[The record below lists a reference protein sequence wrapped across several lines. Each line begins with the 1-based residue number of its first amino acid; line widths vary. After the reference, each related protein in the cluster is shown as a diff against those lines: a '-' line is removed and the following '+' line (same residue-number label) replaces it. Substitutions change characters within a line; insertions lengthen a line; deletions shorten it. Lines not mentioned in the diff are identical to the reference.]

1 MSLPTH
7 DEPWLREELDRLL
20 ADEPDMRATV
30 QDDVRRGQ
38 RARAVRRRRRTVAVT
53 VSALVVA
60 VAVPVG
66 LMLRPPSEDATP
78 ADRSDS
84 ALGHVWTPEEGYVA
98 DGDFA
103 DHVAAL
109 IPAPV
114 VVTKVD
120 PIFSLTTGCPAGTA
134 SDGGCAQPSHGAA
147 LTLADGGA
155 TGDVSVVETVQAIPD
170 ISASPCNALQPSLGT
185 ASCVV
190 SRPWTKAGGAWTA
203 SIRSLTKVDSC
214 REIVVVR
221 RGRTAVTVTETL
233 STASCR
239 GSSAEAAPL
248 TSAQLTTLALAAPL
262 VQQLASFIDVSI
274 YGPGLTATPQPSG
287 TVPVRA
293 LWSPSD
299 GYVGQDE
306 FVARVRH
313 AMPEDVTTELVA
325 PSGVREVPCGF
336 LRSCGGGGYGSAY
349 RPDPDAPKPLMAA
362 FNVTRGDAT
371 GLLVLGEDTTSG
383 NETAALRTCLGYAG
397 CTQLRPWTQ
406 VGDAW
411 TAVFEN
417 VHAATGLVDRTAYV
431 VRGSSAFGASVQTQV
446 LRADD
451 VLQTLAGATPVLEP
465 DELLALAMT
474 LPLGD
479 YDGELIRHGKDI
491 EHQPGLSS
499 YDGVRTCTAADLTL
513 SLDITDIAAA
523 TAFDIGLPMQVR
535 AGTRHSIT
543 CVLSGVPGIR
553 FSGGDAAELTVVP
566 GSGGGKVL
574 MSPSSGAV
582 APVTRGRCASG
593 GGTGPVSALV
603 YAPDGG
609 QAGTKAVDHDPTLR
623 RALAPCA
630 TGGAAADTITTGPF
644 SVADGADW
652 PGPL

>member
-84 ALGHVWTPEEGYVA
+84 ALGHVWTPEEGYVTPTA
-98 DGDFA
+98 LATRLSVLVPAAVSAEAREVGFA
-103 DHVAAL
+103 PYVE
-109 IPAPV
+109 
-114 VVTKVD
+114 
-120 PIFSLTTGCPAGTA
+120 CP
-134 SDGGCAQPSHGAA
+134 
-147 LTLADGGA
+147 GA
-155 TGDVSVVETVQAIPD
+155 TAPSGSCTNPSYDAQLTVRGDGLTAEVSVAENVQAIPD
-170 ISASPCNALQPSLGT
+170 VSSPVCASIAPYGCT
-185 ASCVV
+185 ET
-190 SRPWTKAGGAWTA
+190 RPWTKAGSAWVA
-203 SIRSLTKVDSC
+203 SARVFQKLDSC
-214 REIVVVR
+214 HDVVVVR
-221 RGRTAVTVTETL
+221 RGRTAVTVSEALPVATC
-233 STASCR
+233 SASDSDGPR
-239 GSSAEAAPL
+239 PSPL
-248 TSAQLTTLALAAPL
+248 TTDQLTALALAAPL
-262 VQQLASFIDVSI
+262 VSFLAPFIDVSI
-274 YGPGLTATPQPSG
+274 YGPELTATPQPSSS
-287 TVPVRA
+287 VPVKA
-293 LWSPSD
+293 LWAPSD
-299 GYVGQDE
+299 GYVGQDQ
-306 FVARVRH
+306 FVARARE
-313 AMPEDVTTELVA
+313 AMPEGVVAELVA

-523 TAFDIGLPMQVR
+523 TASDIGLPMQVR

-553 FSGGDAAELTVVP
+553 FSGGGAAELTVVP